1 MAAPSLVSAHPN
13 SGRWLRASYLASRG
27 KPASSQASQ
36 PPLRADTFLNPNSLS
51 FHATR
56 ELVYSLGQA
65 Q

>member
-1 MAAPSLVSAHPN
+1 MGTPSAASALSS

-36 PPLRADTFLNPNSLS
+36 PPLRANTLLNPNSLS
-51 FHATR
+51 FRATR
-56 ELVYSLGQA
+56 ALVYSLGQA